1 MLSWCSEV
9 RRRPAVA
16 VTVVTQFVMQSA
28 PVLNVGTA
36 SESYLPQDRPWSFA
50 GREVNEG
57 H

>member
-1 MLSWCSEV
+1 VLSWCSEV